1 MCELAPLL
9 TIKCAELS
17 NLLSLVRGQKELE
30 NPYGYSIMEEYNLE
44 ACWFIFVWMLGS
56 QEKDDNLTGEHARE
70 GLTCIVAVKVPS
82 PEFEGQTKVLVK

>member
-30 NPYGYSIMEEYNLE
+30 NPLGYGGVQ
-44 ACWFIFVWMLGS
+44 FGS
-56 QEKDDNLTGEHARE
+56 LLVYLCVDVGFTGK
-70 GLTCIVAVKVPS
+70 G
-82 PEFEGQTKVLVK
+82 